1 MTFTYDVTDYIGK
14 IRLIIN
20 DTTEATA
27 HFSDEELAAFYSLA
41 GSSVN
46 LAAARALESWAASLS
61 RGKSEESIGRGDY
74 SYKNKAVEWMLA
86 LAKQLKDEEATT
98 PSADWAEFD
107 FGDY

>member
-1 MTFTYDVTDYIGK
+1 MTFTYDVTDYIGQ

-27 HFSDEELAAFYSLA
+27 HFSDEEIGAFYTLA

-61 RGKSEESIGRGDY
+61 RDKFMENIGRNDY
-74 SYKNKAVEWMLA
+74 MYQNKSVEWMLA
-86 LAKQLKDEEATT
+86 LADKLKEEESST
-98 PSADWAEFD
+98 PAEDWAEFD

>member
-20 DTTEATA
+20 DIVEATA
-27 HFSDEELAAFYSLA
+27 HFSDEEIAAFYSMA
-41 GSSVN
+41 DSSVN

-61 RGKSEESIGRGDY
+61 RNKFKEGIGRGDY
-74 SYKNKAVEWMLA
+74 TYENKAVEWMLS
-86 LAKQLKDEEATT
+86 LAKQLKEEESTT
-98 PSADWAEFD
+98 PAYDWAEFD